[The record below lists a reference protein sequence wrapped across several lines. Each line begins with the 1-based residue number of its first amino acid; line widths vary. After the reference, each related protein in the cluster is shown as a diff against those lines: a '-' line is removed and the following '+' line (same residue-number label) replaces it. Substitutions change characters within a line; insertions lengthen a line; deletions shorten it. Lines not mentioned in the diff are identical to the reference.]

1 MKRSSEKAIKDLF
14 AFYGAFQRPLSFV
27 ELSTRIP
34 RDTTPEEL
42 MEFLDDGLRSGK
54 LIMEDGFY
62 WSKEF
67 VPLRDNASEGVA
79 LSGMRRRAQDLFLD
93 EKWKKLIKLSRWFR
107 YVPFF
112 EFVMASGSLSFGNVN
127 SNSDFDVLT
136 GVRSGRIFTARY
148 FAGALFSLLRA
159 RRLDD
164 LQASSPEKLCFN
176 HFVTSGV
183 YEKEPH
189 NYYRHELYRNMIPL
203 WCEEKACKK
212 FIEKNEWSGI
222 RKEALLDLHHVVKN
236 KSAFARFIE
245 WTLGGQFGDLV
256 EERIARPIA
265 MKRLSTYLSRKNANS
280 GAYGKRVIISDD
292 ELEFHFVLNY
302 EKKFEDL
309 GTI

>member
-1 MKRSSEKAIKDLF
+1 MKRSSEKVIKDLF
-14 AFYGAFQRPLSFV
+14 AFYGAFGRPLTFV

-34 RDTTPEEL
+34 ADCTSEEL
-42 MEFLDDGLRSGK
+42 SEFLSNGIRTGK
-54 LIMEDGFY
+54 IITEDGFF

-67 VPLRDNASEGVA
+67 A
-79 LSGMRRRAQDLFLD
+79 LSGMRRRTQDLFLD
-93 EKWKKLIKLSRWFR
+93 EKWKKLQSLSRWFR
-107 YVPFF
+107 HVPFF

-127 SNSDFDVLT
+127 PNSDFDVLT

-148 FAGALFSLLRA
+148 FASALFSLLHA

-176 HFVTSGV
+176 HFVTNGV

-203 WCEEKACKK
+203 WCEEKACAK
-212 FIEKNEWSGI
+212 FIEKNEWAEI
-222 RKEALLDLHHVVKN
+222 KKVALLDLHRVTKS

-245 WTLGGQFGDLV
+245 WALGGRLGNLV

-265 MKRLSTYLSRKNANS
+265 MKRLSAYLSRKNADL
-280 GAYGKRVIISDD
+280 GAYGERVIISDE

-302 EKKFEDL
+302 EARFAGL
-309 GTI
+309 G